1 MSVLISLFFMQG
13 SLAMSDGSVSNFVQN
28 IGGVVNIPEITVPV
42 AQYCDVPVT
51 LVNNISYGLDM
62 EGRHVF
68 YVKDNGNT
76 KEIWYYDLGLDT
88 IGGTKDD
95 GGEKLIRN
103 NIRLPDPGEE
113 KTYLSISS
121 VYGKPGEY
129 EAVYILH
136 SSNQNFYSSMR
147 LIKSGPDGVFGTA
160 DDTDSMVYN
169 IPYSSFDVFSSP
181 PYVNDGVLVLGLID
195 FNGFSYYSCNTLL
208 SSGVGSCGQTTL
220 NKLALKGV
228 NALNIF
234 VKKVGNTDS
243 IFYTVPGTVVGSFSI
258 FSEVSKSVSPLFDN
272 TDVTYTKHYLL
283 QDNAGSFYFFI
294 TGEGFVPS
302 TYDLKVGLLNTN
314 YVFDVASNRPL
325 YSDSNSFFDLHSVSF
340 KGSVSTIKGSNDYLF
355 SWNEGLK
362 NGSKKIMVKAYSS
375 GWQESIRGTTEPYI
389 VGVDGNSVVFYDRTS
404 SGTSLKSTKCV

>member
-1 MSVLISLFFMQG
+1 M
-13 SLAMSDGSVSNFVQN
+13 
-28 IGGVVNIPEITVPV
+28 
-42 AQYCDVPVT
+42 
-51 LVNNISYGLDM
+51 
-62 EGRHVF
+62 
-68 YVKDNGNT
+68 
-76 KEIWYYDLGLDT
+76 
-88 IGGTKDD
+88 
-95 GGEKLIRN
+95 
-103 NIRLPDPGEE
+103 
-113 KTYLSISS
+113 
-121 VYGKPGEY
+121 
-129 EAVYILH
+129 
-136 SSNQNFYSSMR
+136 
-147 LIKSGPDGVFGTA
+147 
-160 DDTDSMVYN
+160 
-169 IPYSSFDVFSSP
+169 
-181 PYVNDGVLVLGLID
+181 
-195 FNGFSYYSCNTLL
+195 
-208 SSGVGSCGQTTL
+208 
-220 NKLALKGV
+220 ALKGV

-340 KGSVSTIKGSNDYLF
+340 KGPVSPIKGSNDYLF